1 LAQATYLTFDLGT
14 TGLKTALVSD
24 DGRVPAVHTVEYT
37 PQAPRPGWLEM
48 APDTY
53 WQAAVAGTRAV
64 LAKTGADP
72 SSVQAIGFSSQG
84 QTFVPI
90 DRSGRALY
98 DAIVW
103 VDNRAQEIV
112 DAWTAS
118 WLTRESFRRS
128 SGYPWIPAALTVFK
142 VAWLAKHKAEVLRAW
157 KFLCLP
163 DYFVFRLTGEAATD
177 YVIARMG
184 GFFNLHRGAW
194 DPALVEAAGITA
206 EQLPAVLAPGQV
218 AGRLWA
224 EPARELGLPTGVPV
238 CVGANDQLAGAVGA
252 GNVSRGVVTETTGA
266 ALALIVTTPTLLD
279 DWSIAVGRHAVP
291 ELSYAMSFTNT
302 SAIVLK
308 WFRDLCEPGAPWD
321 RFLAGVEALSPGC
334 DGLTLLPHFAG
345 SNMPSFDPQVRGA
358 FIGLTLGHTRVH
370 LARAIM
376 EACANMLQ
384 ECLEPMRHHDL
395 SLTRVRSLGGAA
407 HSDVWLQ
414 MKADLLGMPVERPA
428 CADAASLGAAM
439 LAAAGIGRFAGVREA
454 AEAWYRPERVFEPD
468 ASRYAAYREVY
479 ERYRRLQ
486 ERVYGGTTTP
496 AENT

>member
-1 LAQATYLTFDLGT
+1 MALATYLTFDLGT

-37 PQAPRPGWLEM
+37 PHAPRPGWLEM
-48 APDTY
+48 APDSY

-84 QTFVPI
+84 QTFIPI

-103 VDNRAQEIV
+103 VDNRAQEIG
-112 DAWTAS
+112 DAWSAS
-118 WLTRESFRRS
+118 WLTPESFRRS
-128 SGYPWIPAALTVFK
+128 SGYPWIPATLTVFK
-142 VAWLAKHKAEVLRAW
+142 VAWLAKYQAEVLRAW

-218 AGRLWA
+218 AGRLRA
-224 EPARELGLPTGVPV
+224 EPACELGLPSGIPV
-238 CVGANDQLAGAVGA
+238 CVGANDQLVGAVGA
-252 GNVSRGVVTETTGA
+252 GNVSPGVVTETTGT
-266 ALALIVTTPTLLD
+266 ALALIVTTPALLD
-279 DWSIAVGRHAVP
+279 DWCIVVGRHVVP

-308 WFRDLCEPGAPWD
+308 WFRDLCEP
-321 RFLAGVEALSPGC
+321 E
-334 DGLTLLPHFAG
+334 
-345 SNMPSFDPQVRGA
+345 
-358 FIGLTLGHTRVH
+358 
-370 LARAIM
+370 
-376 EACANMLQ
+376 
-384 ECLEPMRHHDL
+384 
-395 SLTRVRSLGGAA
+395 SLTTDSWRASKPCRRDVTGSRCCRTLRVQTCLRLTPMCAG
-407 HSDVWLQ
+407 HS
-414 MKADLLGMPVERPA
+414 
-428 CADAASLGAAM
+428 S
-439 LAAAGIGRFAGVREA
+439 
-454 AEAWYRPERVFEPD
+454 
-468 ASRYAAYREVY
+468 ASRSATRGCIWPVPSWK
-479 ERYRRLQ
+479 
-486 ERVYGGTTTP
+486 P
-496 AENT
+496 APTCFRSASNPCGAMTFP